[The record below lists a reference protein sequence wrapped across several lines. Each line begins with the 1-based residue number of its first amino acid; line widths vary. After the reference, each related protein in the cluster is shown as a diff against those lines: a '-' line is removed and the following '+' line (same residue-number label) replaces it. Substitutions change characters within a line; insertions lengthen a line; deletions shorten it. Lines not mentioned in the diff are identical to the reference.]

1 MNSISI
7 DFWIILIGAL
17 CSVSCCIPG
26 TWLMVRGE
34 LMLGDSISHAVL
46 PGVAISFLLS
56 GSRSPI
62 WMLLGAGLTSLVMIL
77 FYRFLNKK
85 IGVDNASALGIT
97 FTTLFA
103 IGLVLIA
110 QGASSVD
117 LDPNCVLYG
126 SLELAPLNTINFNS
140 ISVPKTAIVI
150 FAVFS
155 FNLLLTIFLYRRWT
169 IVSFDP
175 VFARC
180 VGLKKPLYD
189 FLLLLSTTLT
199 CIFSFEVVGTI
210 LVVSMLTIP
219 AATAFI
225 ISSNL
230 KTIFFLSSL
239 FSVMSSIIG
248 HILFSIIPSLLF
260 EKDLSSAGGI
270 AVTSGFIFLTILVTR
285 KNIKRLFFKTH

>member
-7 DFWIILIGAL
+7 DLWIILIGAL
-17 CSVSCCIPG
+17 CSISCCIPG

-46 PGVAISFLLS
+46 PGVAIAFLLS

-85 IGVDNASALGIT
+85 AGVDNASALGIT

-126 SLELAPLNTINFNS
+126 SLELAPLNTVNFYS
-140 ISVPKTAIVI
+140 ISVPKTAIII
-150 FAVFS
+150 FVVFL
-155 FNLLLTIFLYRRWT
+155 FNLLLTVFLYRSWT

-175 VFARC
+175 VFAKC
-180 VGLKKPLYD
+180 IGLKKWLYD
-189 FLLLLSTTLT
+189 FLLILSTTVT

-230 KTIFFLSSL
+230 KKIFFLSIL
-239 FSVMSSIIG
+239 FSVLSSLIG
-248 HILFSIIPSLLF
+248 HILFAIIPSLLID
-260 EKDLSSAGGI
+260 KDLSTAGGI
-270 AVTSGFIFLTILVTR
+270 SVTSGFVFLIVLFTH
-285 KNIKRLFFKTH
+285 KKIKRLFFKTE